1 MKQEDNMSS
10 EQDLGFFA
18 TDVSLEG
25 KSAIVTG
32 SSRGIGRAIAIEL
45 ARQGTDV
52 LVNYNHNR
60 QAAEE
65 VKDEIER
72 LGRKAVILQADV
84 SDLAQHQKLLDTA
97 VDAFG
102 RVDVLVNN
110 AGITRIADI
119 LEESEE
125 DFDILIKTNLKAPHF
140 LTQRV
145 ANYMIAEGIRGC
157 IVYTLSISDTIASDN
172 RAAYCISKAGLEMD
186 MKVYAGRLAEEGIKV
201 NGIEAGVIDTDLSR
215 IRIPDYEEA
224 SEKGYVFMFRP
235 GKPEDIAYAAIAAMK
250 IYDTGRLIPAAG
262 GTMTHLLNLRMMT
275 ELEGNRS
282 QD

>member
-1 MKQEDNMSS
+1 MSS

-18 TDVSLEG
+18 TDVSLED